1 VKLEIDEKNINIAE
15 YLIAKKV
22 PLCAHIGLLPQ
33 TVKSESDY
41 RKYGKSKKEAD
52 MIFDIA
58 LKLDEI
64 GVKIILLEC
73 IENTLAKKITKN
85 CKAPVI
91 GIGSGNKLDGQVA
104 VIYDLLG
111 ISFNKISTLTL
122 KEQPVFQNIIKKFKK
137 DL

>member
-1 VKLEIDEKNINIAE
+1 M
-15 YLIAKKV
+15 
-22 PLCAHIGLLPQ
+22 LLQ
-33 TVKSESDY
+33 
-41 RKYGKSKKEAD
+41 
-52 MIFDIA
+52 
-58 LKLDEI
+58 
-64 GVKIILLEC
+64 
-73 IENTLAKKITKN
+73 KITKN

-122 KEQPVFQNIIKKFKK
+122 KEQPVFKNIIKKFKK